1 MKGCE
6 NISKS
11 MGRWLD
17 GELSAAESE
26 SMRAHVAECADCAEA
41 RRKLEKLQGALAA
54 ALIAEAKDIEFEPF
68 WRAVRLRIAEK
79 RAWHADALD
88 WVRGWFTRSRA
99 AWAVPALI
107 ALLLA
112 AASLDSY
119 FPGWRG
125 GAGRN
130 AFAAVD
136 SIDAHGRSVALLRE
150 YDTKTTVIWLYED
163 QEGENEAAEEP
174 TSPGPAF

>member
-6 NISKS
+6 NINES

-17 GELSAAESE
+17 GELTPAESE
-26 SMRAHVAECADCAEA
+26 SMRAHIAECSDCAEA
-41 RRKLEKLQGALAA
+41 RRKLEKLQRTLAGV
-54 ALIAEAKDIEFEPF
+54 LMTEAKDIEFEPF
-68 WRAVRLRIAEK
+68 WRAVRSRIAEK
-79 RAWHADALD
+79 RAWHEGTLD
-88 WVRGWFTRSRA
+88 WARGWCTRSRA

-107 ALLLA
+107 ALLLGV
-112 AASLDSY
+112 ASLESY

-163 QEGENEAAEEP
+163 QEGENETAEDTAP
-174 TSPGPAF
+174 PGPAF

>member
-1 MKGCE
+1 MKDCE
-6 NISKS
+6 RIKES

-17 GELSAAESE
+17 GELGPAASE
-26 SMRAHVAECADCAEA
+26 SMRAHVAECADCVAT
-41 RRKLEKLQGALAA
+41 RRKLEKLQRALAGALMTQ
-54 ALIAEAKDIEFEPF
+54 AKDIEFEPF

-79 RAWHADALD
+79 RAWHEDALD
-88 WVRGWFTRSRA
+88 WARGFFTRSRA

-112 AASLDSY
+112 VASLESY

-125 GAGRN
+125 GGRN
-130 AFAAVD
+130 AFATVD

-174 TSPGPAF
+174 TPPGPAF